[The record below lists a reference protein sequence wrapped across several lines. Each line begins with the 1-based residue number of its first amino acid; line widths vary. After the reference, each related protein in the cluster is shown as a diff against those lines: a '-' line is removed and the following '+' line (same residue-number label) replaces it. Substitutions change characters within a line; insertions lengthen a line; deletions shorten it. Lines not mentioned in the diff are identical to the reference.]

1 MLRFLPTQ
9 RKRKIL
15 HAPRDM
21 MAARPSHGE
30 ARRLT
35 IDALDRVLWYHER
48 TKHHP
53 HRFAPSPGYLDWA
66 TQPDPFRAF
75 AGAPL
80 VELPLVADPLDT
92 SYDDLYLPRAVTP
105 REVRLETVAFLFEL
119 ALGLSAWKEFRGERW
134 ALRCN
139 PSSGNLHP
147 TEGYAIVP
155 DTPGMGA
162 GLYHYVSRAHV
173 LEARSMLAGPAA
185 ARLGVLLGPGLLLVG
200 LSSVH
205 WREAWKYGER
215 AWRYCQH
222 DAGHAMATV
231 RYAAAVLG
239 WSARLLAPLSDD
251 DVAAV
256 LGLDRDEDFATVDPA
271 DREQPDGLL
280 VVGPPAGIERAAE
293 RVASSVAELMVLVR
307 GGAWAGDANALSSS
321 HREWP
326 AIDEVTRAAAKP
338 RTHETD
344 SRTALVA
351 ADAPSLQAASVTDGP
366 PPVGLRSL
374 PDPRPS
380 SRQPA
385 STLIRQ
391 RRSAVAM
398 DGITSIDAE
407 AFYTMLDRLLP
418 RPATPPWDVLP
429 WPPRVHGALFVHR
442 VTGLASGLYAFER
455 DPGVLRAAL
464 GAGFRW
470 ERPDGCPSH
479 LPLFLLLP
487 ADCRNAS
494 AVVSCNQDIAADGAF
509 SLAMLADFRRSLAE
523 GPWWY
528 RRLHWE
534 AGVLGQVLYLEAE
547 AAGVRS
553 TGMGCYF
560 DDDAHEL
567 LGIGSD
573 RFQDLYHF
581 TVGGPV
587 DDPRLSTLPPY
598 AHLGGGRAMARTLRG
613 P

>member
-1 MLRFLPTQ
+1 
-9 RKRKIL
+9 
-15 HAPRDM
+15 
-21 MAARPSHGE
+21 
-30 ARRLT
+30 
-35 IDALDRVLWYHER
+35 VLGYHER

-66 TQPDPFRAF
+66 SQPDPFRVF
-75 AGAPL
+75 AGTPL
-80 VELPLVADPLDT
+80 VELPLVADQLDT
-92 SYDDLYLPRAVTP
+92 SYDDLHPPVAVNP
-105 REVRLETVAFLFEL
+105 REVRLETVASLFEL

-147 TEGYAIVP
+147 TEGYAILP

-162 GLYHYVSRAHV
+162 GLYHYVSRDHL
-173 LEARSMLAGPAA
+173 LEARSLLAGPAA
-185 ARLGVLLGPGLLLVG
+185 TRLGVLLRPGYVLVG
-200 LSSVH
+200 LSSVP

-222 DAGHAMATV
+222 DVGHALAAV

-239 WSARLLAPLSDD
+239 WSARLLASLSDD

-256 LGLDRDEDFATVDPA
+256 LGLDREQDFGAVAPA
-271 DREQPDGLL
+271 DREQPDALL
-280 VVGPPAGIERAAE
+280 VVGPPADIERAADG
-293 RVASSVAELMVLVR
+293 VVSSGAELMALVR
-307 GGAWAGDANALSSS
+307 AGAWAGQANPLSSS

-326 AIDEVTRAAAKP
+326 VIEEVARAAAKP
-338 RTHETD
+338 RTHEAD
-344 SRTALVA
+344 STAAVSA
-351 ADAPSLQAASVTDGP
+351 HAPQPGP
-366 PPVGLRSL
+366 RSL

-380 SRQPA
+380 SREPA
-385 STLIRQ
+385 ATLIRQ

-398 DGITSIDAE
+398 DGRTSIDAA

-429 WPPRVHGALFVHR
+429 WPPRVHAVLFVHR
-442 VTGLASGLYAFER
+442 VRGLASGLYAFER
-455 DPGVLRAAL
+455 EPDVLRAAL
-464 GAGFRW
+464 RPEFRW
-470 ERPDGCPSH
+470 ERPELCPSH
-479 LPLFLLLP
+479 LPVFQLVA
-487 ADCRNAS
+487 ADCRQAS
-494 AVVSCNQDIAADGAF
+494 AAVSCHQDIAADGAF
-509 SLAMLADFRRSLAE
+509 SLAMLADFRPRLTE

-534 AGVLGQVLYLEAE
+534 AGVLGHVLYLEAE
-547 AAGVRS
+547 AAGVRA
-553 TGMGCYF
+553 TGIGCYF
-560 DDDAHEL
+560 DDAAHEL

-598 AHLGGGRAMARTLRG
+598 AHLGRERSRR
-613 P
+613 